1 MTNNK
6 GNIYGYARVS
16 TTNQDFTSQVN
27 SLMEAGIPEENIF
40 TDKITGTKMK
50 RTGLDTLLEK
60 VESGDVIVVWKLD
73 RLGRSLSQVTS
84 LLDKLTKRKI
94 YIKSLADGVDT
105 SNDSPMATA
114 MMQLL
119 AMFAEMERNFIVAR
133 TRPAIEKARAEGR
146 DAGRKESNK
155 KLYDIVLDE
164 YMNAPEDSRPTFKT
178 LQERYGRDPQTGK
191 YRLGE
196 TSFFR
201 KLAER
206 NAVDDYV
213 NNRFPDDIEILE
225 DTDENK
231 LVVETEDNEVEKV
244 DSEELARFR
253 HFLKKNYMGLKPN
266 RFIKVLREYRKK
278 NVEL

>member
-1 MTNNK
+1 MKNNN
-6 GNIYGYARVS
+6 GNTYGYARVS

-27 SLMEAGIPEENIF
+27 ALMEAGISEENIF

-50 RTGLDTLLEK
+50 RTGLDELLDK

-94 YIKSLADGVDT
+94 YIRSIADGVDT
-105 SNDSPMATA
+105 SNNSPMATA

-133 TRPAIEKARAEGR
+133 TKPAIQKARAEGR
-146 DAGRKESNK
+146 DFGRKETNK
-155 KLYDIVLDE
+155 KLYDVALDE
-164 YMNAPEDSRPTFKT
+164 YMETPEDERPTFKT

-206 NAVDDYV
+206 RAVDDYI
-213 NNRFPDDIEILE
+213 NGRFPEDIPVVE

-231 LVVETEDNEVEKV
+231 HFEENDQGEMEKV
-244 DSEELARFR
+244 DNPDLEAFR
-253 HFLKKNYMGLKPN
+253 GFLKKNYMSLKPN
-266 RFIKVLREYRKK
+266 RFIKIVKEFKKK
-278 NVEL
+278 NIEL

>member
-50 RTGLDTLLEK
+50 RTGLDDLLDK

-94 YIKSLADGVDT
+94 YIKSIADGVDT

-146 DAGRKESNK
+146 DAGRKETNK
-155 KLYDIVLDE
+155 GLYEVALDE
-164 YMNAPEDSRPTFKT
+164 YMETPEEDRPTFKA
-178 LQERYGRDPQTGK
+178 LQKRYGRDPQTGK
-191 YRLGE
+191 WRLGE

-201 KLAER
+201 KMAER
-206 NAVDDYV
+206 NAVADYL
-213 NNRFPDDIEILE
+213 NNRFPEDIEIVE

-231 LVVETEDNEVEKV
+231 HYVENEVGEDVKT
-244 DSEELARFR
+244 DNPNLEAFR

-266 RFIKVLREYRKK
+266 RFIKVLKEYRKK